1 MEKLSKAE
9 QILYNICLKQ
19 TQELFMKE
27 IENVHK
33 ELKYFQPEISDIRV
47 GYECEIY
54 TMNTG
59 GLMIMDMSDGEKSET
74 ICEPHIKCWG
84 SVKCGTDIWNERNP
98 KDIYELIKNNQIR
111 TEYLTKKQIE
121 SEGWIFRIK
130 STDLWF
136 ESDMEKAS
144 SLQEFYGYKCY
155 KLFLNY
161 GLHDQKMKIT
171 ADFTG
176 GKNFNTSDTLFEGFC
191 PSINELR
198 TICKLL
204 NIK

>member
-47 GYECEIY
+47 GYECEIH
-54 TMNTG
+54 TMTTG
-59 GLMIMDMSDGEKSET
+59 GLMIMDMSDGGKSET
-74 ICEPHIKCWG
+74 ICEPHMKCWG

-98 KDIYELIKNNQIR
+98 KDIIELLKNGQIR
-111 TEYLTKKQIE
+111 TPYLTKEQIE
-121 SEGWIFRIK
+121 AEGWVEMSPPIISISREFRNIPFIK
-130 STDLWF
+130 DGYRLDYNINSNQLAITISREFL
-136 ESDMEKAS
+136 
-144 SLQEFYGYKCY
+144 FYGECK
-155 KLFLNY
+155 
-161 GLHDQKMKIT
+161 
-171 ADFTG
+171 
-176 GKNFNTSDTLFEGFC
+176 
-191 PSINELR
+191 SINELR
-198 TICKLL
+198 IICKLL